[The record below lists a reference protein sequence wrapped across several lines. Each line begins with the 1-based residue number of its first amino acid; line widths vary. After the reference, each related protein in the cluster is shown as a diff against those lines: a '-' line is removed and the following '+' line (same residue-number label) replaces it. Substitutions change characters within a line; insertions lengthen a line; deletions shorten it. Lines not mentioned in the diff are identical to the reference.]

1 MCFWKGSIWNFG
13 EVKAGIINKV
23 HTLHIGM
30 YSSEIRRLCFI
41 ELTRAICFKICHVL
55 YEKWKPQSCKFEAC
69 ISKGYF
75 IKHKTLIS
83 EKWKPG
89 NPINVWNCY
98 HTPKIFFWWIQLF
111 YIRIDC
117 GFSGSLSICN
127 MHFHVEFHSPH
138 TDKVQQNWILNMK
151 GVREILSPSLDAIA
165 AAFQTNYS
173 ALILQ
178 IPVWWP
184 VQCTYFTGPSL
195 WKSWGVWA

>member
-1 MCFWKGSIWNFG
+1 M
-13 EVKAGIINKV
+13 

-41 ELTRAICFKICHVL
+41 EVTCAKCFRICHVL
-55 YEKWKPQSCKFEAC
+55 YEKWKPQSCKFEPC

-98 HTPKIFFWWIQLF
+98 HTPKYSFGEYNYFTYGLIV
-111 YIRIDC
+111 
-117 GFSGSLSICN
+117 GSVALSICN

-184 VQCTYFTGPSL
+184 VQCMYTLQGHRYGNHGGYGYNISGS
-195 WKSWGVWA
+195 KIN

>member
-1 MCFWKGSIWNFG
+1 M
-13 EVKAGIINKV
+13 
-23 HTLHIGM
+23 HTLHIYVLFRNQKVM
-30 YSSEIRRLCFI
+30 LYRSNP
-41 ELTRAICFKICHVL
+41 AICFKICHVL

-89 NPINVWNCY
+89 NPINVWNRY
-98 HTPKIFFWWIQLF
+98 TQNILLVNTIILHTDWLWVQWL
-111 YIRIDC
+111 
-117 GFSGSLSICN
+117 LSICN

-184 VQCTYFTGPSL
+184 VQCMYTLQGHRYGNHAEYGYNISGS
-195 WKSWGVWA
+195 KIN